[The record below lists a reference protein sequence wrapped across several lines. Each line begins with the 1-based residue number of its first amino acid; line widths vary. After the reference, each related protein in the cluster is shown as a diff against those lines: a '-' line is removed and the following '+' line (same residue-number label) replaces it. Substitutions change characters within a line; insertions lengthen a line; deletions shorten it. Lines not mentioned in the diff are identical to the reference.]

1 MAGNYSPTNFS
12 FSTKPNMKPQPQQ
25 PPETLQQKYARAK
38 WLTQFPALTVMVLL
52 RKNIGF
58 RLLHPLKL
66 LAINGALAVIAI
78 LAQPGNEDA
87 RPLALILFAALSFC
101 AGIGQRIRRWRELS
115 QPARQ
120 HSEYIGTSCMNFE
133 WLPDFIRRNR
143 LVSRFIDPIVCA
155 LAGVALF
162 PVSRALACYL
172 VFAGFCLRAYEAHIF
187 ERERNRNLDLTDG
200 LIRAEIQSEEIEQF
214 EGAPASQSQP
224 NRPGLSTGLA
234 PDLQANIQRRDSN
247 RT

>member
-1 MAGNYSPTNFS
+1 
-12 FSTKPNMKPQPQQ
+12 MKPQPQQ

-87 RPLALILFAALSFC
+87 RPFALLLFAALSFC

-115 QPARQ
+115 QPDRQ
-120 HSEYIGTSCMNFE
+120 HSEYIGDSPFQFR
-133 WLPDFIRRNR
+133 WLPKFVRRNR
-143 LVSRFIDPIVCA
+143 RVSRFIDPVVCA
-155 LAGVALF
+155 LVGIAVF
-162 PVSRALACYL
+162 PLSRALACYL
-172 VFAGFCLRAYEAHIF
+172 VFAGFCLRAYEAHLF
-187 ERERNRNLDLTDG
+187 ERERNRSLDLTDG
-200 LIRAEIQSEEIEQF
+200 LIRAEIQSEEIDQF
-214 EGAPASQSQP
+214 EGAPAAQSPP
-224 NRPGLSTGLA
+224 NRSGLSTGLA
-234 PDLQANIQRRDSN
+234 PDLQANVKRRQDSK